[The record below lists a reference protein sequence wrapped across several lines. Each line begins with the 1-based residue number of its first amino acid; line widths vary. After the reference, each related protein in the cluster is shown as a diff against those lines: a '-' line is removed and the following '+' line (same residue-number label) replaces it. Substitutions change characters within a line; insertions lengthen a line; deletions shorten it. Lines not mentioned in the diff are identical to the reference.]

1 MSKGWSPCKWSTL
14 RVYFLSRIC
23 YHAKIMPLKSFLLP
37 VFLIWH
43 HESKWAHNTVI
54 QVLTVLPYFLAQ
66 RAAAQQSHNDVYNPV
81 EQHQYVPQSL
91 VVGTSSG
98 NTAIN
103 LASHNND
110 RYHVQNPMSMVMSA
124 DGLGLNYQHSGHVI
138 HHGNELHYQPP
149 ATHLMDPRQQQLYLL
164 HQVQWDPEY
173 RTLKTSINLT
183 RNFLVSSKMYLC
195 PPSLVNSGQL

>member
-1 MSKGWSPCKWSTL
+1 MCLVVEWSVMIHCTSEACHVEGLILVYKWSTL
-14 RVYFLSRIC
+14 RVYFFSRIC

-37 VFLIWH
+37 VFINMTPWI
-43 HESKWAHNTVI
+43 TVTS
-54 QVLTVLPYFLAQ
+54 QHCYSGANCTSLFSAQ

-164 HQVQWDPEY
+164 HQVQCDP
-173 RTLKTSINLT
+173 
-183 RNFLVSSKMYLC
+183 
-195 PPSLVNSGQL
+195 